1 MKHMKSKRT
10 FLIALKGP
18 TISAEDIA
26 QYGKIIVALRET
38 IRLMAE
44 IDEVID
50 AHGGFPLVGSGKT

>member
-1 MKHMKSKRT
+1 MKSKRT